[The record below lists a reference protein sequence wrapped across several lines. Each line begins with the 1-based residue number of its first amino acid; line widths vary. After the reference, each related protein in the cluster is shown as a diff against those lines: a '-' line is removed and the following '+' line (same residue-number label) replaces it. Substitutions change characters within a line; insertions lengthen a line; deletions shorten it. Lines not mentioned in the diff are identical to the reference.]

1 LALHRAESCPVL
13 DRSADARAC
22 AGSSV
27 TDCVP
32 GTPGWAAAS
41 LVLAQ
46 AEGRDAPQDAAQRG
60 HDVLGRVP
68 AARLRSTA
76 RARLRQLDARPTA
89 MGATAHGLAERLR
102 TPPAPIDAHGRAI
115 S

>member
-1 LALHRAESCPVL
+1 M
-13 DRSADARAC
+13 
-22 AGSSV
+22 
-27 TDCVP
+27 
-32 GTPGWAAAS
+32 
-41 LVLAQ
+41 
-46 AEGRDAPQDAAQRG
+46 
-60 HDVLGRVP
+60 P